1 MEPFKVMCT
10 GHLDLNKVPAWAKKL
25 PLTKPEIGDRC
36 TVTEVS
42 GKGKLKYYT
51 LSEFPTY
58 QEYDSRAFATLPD
71 TSADEMQEQGH
82 EAIINIETQP
92 V

>member
-42 GKGKLKYYT
+42 GKGKLKYFT

-58 QEYDSRAFATLPD
+58 QEYDSRAVSPLPTESEEIAT
-71 TSADEMQEQGH
+71 EHEH
-82 EAIINIETQP
+82 EAIIYQQ
-92 V
+92 